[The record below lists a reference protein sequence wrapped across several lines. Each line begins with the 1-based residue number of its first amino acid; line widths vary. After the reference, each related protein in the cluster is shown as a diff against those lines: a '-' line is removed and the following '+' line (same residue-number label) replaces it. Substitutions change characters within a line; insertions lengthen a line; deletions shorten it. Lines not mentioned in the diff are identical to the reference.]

1 METVENIALPL
12 VQDVAK
18 TIRYDIDYNSCKD
31 VWHWTNERSN
41 SYVGRKYDFGEIL
54 KIGLDDWK
62 GVRIKFKFYFDNT
75 IRNISVNVFT
85 EQFWIGEPIDY

>member
-1 METVENIALPL
+1 MEVIESIALPL
-12 VQDVAK
+12 VQDIAQ
-18 TIRYDIDYNSCKD
+18 TIRYAIDYDCCKD
-31 VWHWTNERSN
+31 VWTWTNKQSDN
-41 SYVGRKYDFGEIL
+41 YVGRKYDFGEIL

-62 GVRIKFKFYFDNT
+62 GVRIKFNFYFDNT